1 MIAYKLV
8 CMEYF
13 YVRNAILCHINL
25 KRNQLHSL
33 KNYDNLRLQYRYI
46 DKKFIK
52 TQYIVIKVTQMR
64 FKMGI

>member
-8 CMEYF
+8 CMECY